1 MVLGEMTARLLG
13 PIRAGQRC
21 VIAAWTLGR
30 EGRKS
35 RSAVALVGDDGSTRA
50 VASATWIAIARP

>member
-13 PIRAGQRC
+13 PIRAGERC

-35 RSAVALVGDDGSTRA
+35 RSAAALLGEDRTPRA
-50 VASATWIAIARP
+50 VASATWIAIAHP